1 MITISDIRNYAEQAR
16 EIVNLRLS
24 IRKHNAGTRH
34 DYVDGYLDGCR
45 DSYSAILEYLDAFV
59 GGDRDEI

>member
-1 MITISDIRNYAEQAR
+1 MIGVNDIRTYVKQAR
-16 EIVNLRLS
+16 AIIYLRLS
-24 IRKHNAGTRH
+24 NRKHNAGTRH

-45 DSYSAILEYLDAFV
+45 DSYNAILEYLDAFV

>member
-1 MITISDIRNYAEQAR
+1 MIGVNDIRRYAEQAR

-45 DSYSAILEYLDAFV
+45 DSYSAILEYLDTFI
-59 GGDRDEI
+59 GGDCDEI